1 MKFRNLIPV
10 ELWNDIKAIV
20 QSEIKK
26 HLKSETLNPGQSV
39 TDSYLKEINNFKEEL
54 NKKNLSSKNWLKQ

>member
-10 ELWNDIKAIV
+10 ELGNDIKAIV
-20 QSEIKK
+20 QNEIKK
-26 HLKSETLNPGQSV
+26 HLKSETLNSGQSV

-54 NKKNLSSKNWLKQ
+54 NKKDLSSKN

>member
-10 ELWNDIKAIV
+10 ELGNDIKAIV
-20 QSEIKK
+20 QNEIKK
-26 HLKSETLNPGQSV
+26 HLKSETLNSGQSV

-54 NKKNLSSKNWLKQ
+54 NKKNLSSKN

>member
-10 ELWNDIKAIV
+10 ELGNDIKAIV
-20 QSEIKK
+20 QNEIKK
-26 HLKSETLNPGQSV
+26 HLKSETLNSGQSV
-39 TDSYLKEINNFKEEL
+39 TDAYLKEINNFKEEL

>member
-10 ELWNDIKAIV
+10 ELGNDIKAIV
-20 QSEIKK
+20 QNEIKK

-54 NKKNLSSKNWLKQ
+54 NKKNLSSKN